1 MPRAI
6 DVISV
11 LMLLFAAVAFAL
23 GVRALGE
30 REDLAALYW
39 LAVGALVLRSATDML
54 RPKSG
59 AR

>member
-11 LMLLFAAVAFAL
+11 AMLLFAAAAFAL

-39 LAVGALVLRSATDML
+39 LAIGALVLRSATDML

>member
-11 LMLLFAAVAFAL
+11 VLLLFAAVAFAL

-30 REDLAALYW
+30 REDLSALYW

>member
-6 DVISV
+6 DIISV
-11 LMLLFAAVAFAL
+11 ILLLFAAVAFAL

-30 REDLAALYW
+30 REDLGALYW

-59 AR
+59 TR

>member
-1 MPRAI
+1 
-6 DVISV
+6 
-11 LMLLFAAVAFAL
+11 MLLFAAAAFAL

>member
-6 DVISV
+6 DLISV
-11 LMLLFAAVAFAL
+11 AMLLFAAVAFAL

-54 RPKSG
+54 RPKSSP
-59 AR
+59 R